1 MDGPVSAV
9 REITQILAKTNPPPH
24 SAPPAY
30 TPSGHIDL
38 RTVTARQLQQARAT
52 QPTPVLVDRSPMA
65 TFLSGSAMVD
75 DQDDSEDGL
84 SAISLRINTSI
95 TVSSNDNM
103 VCLAETPADH
113 ANAIAE
119 AVVKAVQQHSSGQC
133 GIPMIDEEGRPRPIR
148 IEVDAGLTVE
158 GTGNVIGKES
168 IVAEVLRQRGQTLR
182 RRRQK
187 SEEDDEDA
195 AGPSKRRR
203 PSE

>member
-9 REITQILAKTNPPPH
+9 REITQILAKNNTHPH
-24 SAPPAY
+24 SPPPAY
-30 TPSGHIDL
+30 TPGRHMDL
-38 RTVTARQLQQARAT
+38 RTMTARQLQQSRAT
-52 QPTPVLVDRSPMA
+52 QPAPVLVDRSPMA

-75 DQDDSEDGL
+75 DHEDSDDGL

-119 AVVKAVQQHSSGQC
+119 AVVKAIQQHSSGQC

-148 IEVDAGLTVE
+148 IEVDAGLTIE
-158 GTGNVIGKES
+158 GTGNVVGRES
-168 IVAEVLRQRGQTLR
+168 IVAEVVRQRGKALR
-182 RRRQK
+182 RRRQE

-203 PSE
+203 PSG

>member
-1 MDGPVSAV
+1 
-9 REITQILAKTNPPPH
+9 
-24 SAPPAY
+24 
-30 TPSGHIDL
+30 
-38 RTVTARQLQQARAT
+38 
-52 QPTPVLVDRSPMA
+52 MA
-65 TFLSGSAMVD
+65 TFISGSAMVD
-75 DQDDSEDGL
+75 DQGDSEDGL

-119 AVVKAVQQHSSGQC
+119 AVVKAIQQHSSGQC

-158 GTGNVIGKES
+158 GTGNVIGKEAV
-168 IVAEVLRQRGQTLR
+168 VAEVLRQKGQCLR
-182 RRRQK
+182 RRRQE
-187 SEEDDEDA
+187 SDHDDAEDA

-203 PSE
+203 PSG